1 MKSARLG
8 LLALLVGHLP
18 ALADEA
24 RTLQEITVTA
34 SSDALEERQAS
45 VTQKTIVDRA
55 EIEALG
61 GLTVS
66 EVIRKL
72 PGIDAGAHSDGGG
85 PAANARG
92 MGRDAVQFLVDG
104 ERPSANARY
113 ALTTVGRLPAGEL
126 ERIEILRGA
135 SAEHGGAAAIT
146 VNLIMKKARPSTAS
160 TSLRVAAGT
169 RGDEANG
176 QFSASLGGGDKGFS
190 WTLPLS
196 INHHGMPTDKKT
208 VRQASTAGTRTA
220 WEIERERGAYTL
232 NEFVLSPRL
241 TWRDDAGTLTLWPSL
256 YHNRGERST
265 EVERLAYA
273 DPLAGSGLA
282 DDGSRRERE
291 DSAMTLLRL
300 RLEGE
305 RKLAFGKLSGRV
317 ALLDGRR
324 RTDTDRRWRDALGA
338 TTRAD
343 DAIRR
348 DENEFSSAVRVDR
361 SIGNGLFSAGL
372 EQSWHRREERQ
383 RITGAGAM
391 RSDHEATSKQWSAWL
406 QHEAPLSDKLTL
418 TGGLRGEHIALAAD
432 GRAQSAGQLAPS
444 LAARFEIA
452 PDLILR
458 SSIGAGIKAP
468 KIDEISGL
476 TVRATG
482 SNSPL
487 EADRAGN
494 GSLKA
499 ERNINWEASL
509 EKRLPGDLGIV
520 GANLYLRRTEDFIER
535 RTQLEGTRWVERPYN
550 EGTAR
555 HWGLE
560 LDAKLKTDAIGW
572 KGAAV
577 RSHLTLPKARVD
589 DERLGLTRDA
599 RELPRYQF
607 TLGVDQAL
615 PAWQMSTGFHLT
627 RHSRTRT
634 DIPGE
639 TGTQQRPKTL
649 LDLYLTRR
657 LTPQLNL
664 RLDAQNL
671 LRADTRRIA
680 TYTAGADDWRLQSNE
695 RGQRTLLLSLEG
707 KW

>member
-1 MKSARLG
+1 MSRHLG
-8 LLALLVGHLP
+8 LIALTLAALP
-18 ALADEA
+18 ALADET
-24 RTLQEITVTA
+24 RTLETITVTA
-34 SSDALEERQAS
+34 SGDAIDERLAAA
-45 VTQKTIVDRA
+45 TQKTVIERA

-61 GLTVS
+61 GLTVN

-72 PGIDAGAHSDGGG
+72 PGIDAGNHSGDGG

-113 ALTTVGRLPAGEL
+113 ALTAVGRLPSGEL

-135 SAEHGGAAAIT
+135 SAEHGGSAAIT
-146 VNLIMKKARPSTAS
+146 VNLIMKKARPSTTS

-176 QFSASLGGGDKGFS
+176 QLSASLGGGDKAFS

-220 WEIERERGAYTL
+220 WEIERERGAYKL
-232 NEFVLSPRL
+232 DEFILSPRL

-265 EVERLAYA
+265 RVDRLAYA

-282 DDGSRRERE
+282 DDGGRRDRE

-305 RKLAFGKLSGRV
+305 RKFAFGKLSGRV
-317 ALLDGRR
+317 ALLDGERR
-324 RTDTDRRWRDALGA
+324 SDTARRWRDALGA

-343 DAIRR
+343 EAIRR

-361 SIGNGLFSAGL
+361 GIGNGLFSAGL

-383 RITGAGAM
+383 RITGAGAL
-391 RSDHEATSKQWSAWL
+391 RSDHAATSKQWSAWL
-406 QHEAPLSDKLTL
+406 QHEAPLGDKLTL
-418 TGGLRGEHIALAAD
+418 TGGLRGEHIALTAD
-432 GRAQSAGQLAPS
+432 GRAQSANQLAPS

-487 EADRAGN
+487 EPDRAGN
-494 GSLKA
+494 GSLEA
-499 ERNINWEASL
+499 ERNLNWEAAL

-560 LDAKLKTDAIGW
+560 LDAKLKTDRLGW
-572 KGAAV
+572 KGAAL

-599 RELPRYQF
+599 RELPRYQL

-615 PAWQMSTGFHLT
+615 PAWQASAGFHLT
-627 RHSRTRT
+627 QQGRVRT

-639 TGTQQRPKTL
+639 TSTRQRPKTL

-680 TYTAGADDWRLQSNE
+680 TFTASADDWRLAGDE

>member
-1 MKSARLG
+1 MNATRLS
-8 LLALLVGHLP
+8 LFALLIAQLP
-18 ALADEA
+18 ALADETK
-24 RTLQEITVTA
+24 TLQEITVTA

-61 GLTVS
+61 GLTVT

-72 PGIDAGAHSDGGG
+72 PGIDAGAHSGDGG

-113 ALTTVGRLPAGEL
+113 ALTAVGRLPSGEL

-176 QFSASLGGGDKGFS
+176 QFSASLGGGDKAFS

-196 INHHGMPTDKKT
+196 INHHGMPSDKKT
-208 VRQASTAGTRTA
+208 IRQASTAGTRTA
-220 WEIERERGAYTL
+220 WESELERGAYTL
-232 NEFVLSPRL
+232 NEFILSPRL

-256 YHNRGERST
+256 YHNRGERSSR
-265 EVERLAYA
+265 VDRLAYA
-273 DPLAGSGLA
+273 DPVAGSGLT
-282 DDGSRRERE
+282 DDGGRRDRE

-317 ALLDGRR
+317 ALLDGQR
-324 RTDTDRRWRDALGA
+324 RTDTDRLWRDALGT

-343 DAIRR
+343 ESIRR

-361 SIGNGLFSAGL
+361 SIGDGLFSAGL

-383 RITGAGAM
+383 RITGAGAL
-391 RSDHEATSKQWSAWL
+391 RSEHEASSKQWTTWL
-406 QHEAPLSDKLTL
+406 QHEAPLGDRLTL
-418 TGGLRGEHIALAAD
+418 TGGLRGEHITLEAD
-432 GRAQSAGQLAPS
+432 GRAQSAGQIAPS
-444 LAARFEIA
+444 LAARVAIA
-452 PDLILR
+452 PDLVFR
-458 SSIGAGIKAP
+458 SSLGAGIKAP

-482 SNSPL
+482 ANSPL
-487 EADRAGN
+487 EPDRAGN

-499 ERNINWEASL
+499 ERNINWEAAL

-535 RTQLEGTRWVERPYN
+535 RTQLEGARWVERPYN

-572 KGAAV
+572 KGAAL
-577 RSHLTLPKARVD
+577 RSHLTLPKARVH
-589 DERLGLTRDA
+589 DERLGQTRNA

-615 PAWQMSTGFHLT
+615 PAWQMSAGFHLT
-627 RHSRTRT
+627 RHSRTHT

-639 TGTQQRPKTL
+639 TSTQQRPKTL

-657 LTPQLNL
+657 LSQQLNL
-664 RLDAQNL
+664 RLDTQNL
-671 LRADTRRIA
+671 LRADTRRFSHFA
-680 TYTAGADDWRLQSNE
+680 AAGEDWRLGGFE